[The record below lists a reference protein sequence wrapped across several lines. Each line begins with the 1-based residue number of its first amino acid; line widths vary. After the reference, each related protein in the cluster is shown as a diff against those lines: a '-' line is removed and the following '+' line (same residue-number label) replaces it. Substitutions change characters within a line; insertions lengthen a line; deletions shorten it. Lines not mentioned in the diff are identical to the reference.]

1 MGMQL
6 VSYTIAGPIYFII
19 YLFTSPVASGSDV
32 DALAVNEGEMALLP
46 ACITMAFLVPA
57 FMMGLPSPQV
67 IPQAEH
73 QNWMAT
79 WQVFPILQANLM
91 FFLKSLFGSSGAG
104 SEGNRTA
111 KVTTG
116 RRLAGAS
123 LVYKF
128 VMTLAVVAQLGFLAI
143 ALTPPTA
150 LPASLA
156 ASYPWLS
163 AILKEVNIGSAIP
176 RALWDPPFLDVS
188 SLEKIRMAWLAPLA
202 KHFLQWDV
210 YSGNSA
216 LLTWAGYQYW
226 AAGVGGGKRFCKAL
240 GWFVLGG
247 PVATAAYL
255 LWERDEAVVERDD
268 DRGRRRSR

>member
-19 YLFTSPVASGSDV
+19 SLFTSPVASGSDA
-32 DALAVNEGEMALLP
+32 DALAVNEGEMAVLP
-46 ACITMAFLVPA
+46 VCVTMAFLVPA
-57 FMMGLPSPQV
+57 FMMGLPSPRF

-79 WQVFPILQANLM
+79 WQVFPVLQANLM
-91 FFLKSLFGSSGAG
+91 FFLKGLFGTSDAG
-104 SEGNRTA
+104 SEGNGNR
-111 KVTTG
+111 VTSA
-116 RRLAGAS
+116 RKPAGAS
-123 LVYKF
+123 PVYKF
-128 VMTLAVVAQLGFLAI
+128 TLALCVVAQMGFLAI
-143 ALTPPTA
+143 ALTPPSA

-163 AILKEVNIGSAIP
+163 AMLKEVNIGSAIP
-176 RALWDPPFLDVS
+176 RALWDPPSIDVS
-188 SLEKIRMAWLAPLA
+188 GLEKIRMAWLAPLA

-210 YSGNSA
+210 YSGNFA
-216 LLTWAGYQYW
+216 LLTWAAYQYW
-226 AAGVGGGKRFCKAL
+226 AAGVGGGKRFVKGL
-240 GWFVLGG
+240 GWLVVGG

-255 LWERDEAVVERDD
+255 LWERDEAVIARDD

>member
-1 MGMQL
+1 MGVQL
-6 VSYTIAGPIYFII
+6 LSYTIVGPIYFII
-19 YLFTSPVASGSDV
+19 HLFTSPVASGSDV
-32 DALAVNEGEMALLP
+32 DALTVNEGEMAVLP
-46 ACITMAFLVPA
+46 VCITMAFLVPA
-57 FMMGLPSPQV
+57 FMMGLPSPRI

-104 SEGNRTA
+104 AEGNSNR
-111 KVTTG
+111 VTTG
-116 RRLAGAS
+116 RKPAGTS
-123 LVYKF
+123 PVYKF
-128 VMTLAVVAQLGFLAI
+128 IMTICGVAQLGFLAI

-163 AILKEVNIGSAIP
+163 AILREVNIGSAIP
-176 RALWDPPFLDVS
+176 RALWDPPSIDVS
-188 SLEKIRMAWLAPLA
+188 SLEKIWMAWLAPLA

-210 YSGNSA
+210 YSGNFA
-216 LLTWAGYQYW
+216 LLTWAAYQCW
-226 AAGVGGGKRFCKAL
+226 AAAVGGGKRFGKAL

-255 LWERDEAVVERDD
+255 LWERDEAVVERED

>member
-6 VSYTIAGPIYFII
+6 LSYTIAGPIYFII
-19 YLFTSPVASGSDV
+19 HLFTSPVASGSDV
-32 DALAVNEGEMALLP
+32 DALVVNAGDMALLP

-57 FMMGLPSPQV
+57 FMMGLPSPQL

-104 SEGNRTA
+104 SEGNSN
-111 KVTTG
+111 KVIG
-116 RRLAGAS
+116 RKAAGAS
-123 LVYKF
+123 PVYKF
-128 VMTLAVVAQLGFLAI
+128 TMTLCVVAQLGFLTI

-150 LPASLA
+150 LPTSLA

-163 AILKEVNIGSAIP
+163 AILKEVNIDSGIP
-176 RALWDPPFLDVS
+176 RALWDPPSLDVS
-188 SLEKIRMAWLAPLA
+188 SLEKIRMAWLGPLA

-210 YSGNSA
+210 YSGNFA
-216 LLTWAGYQYW
+216 LLTWAVYQYW
-226 AAGVGGGKRFCKAL
+226 AAGVGGGKRFGKAL

-255 LWERDEAVVERDD
+255 LWERDEAVVARDD